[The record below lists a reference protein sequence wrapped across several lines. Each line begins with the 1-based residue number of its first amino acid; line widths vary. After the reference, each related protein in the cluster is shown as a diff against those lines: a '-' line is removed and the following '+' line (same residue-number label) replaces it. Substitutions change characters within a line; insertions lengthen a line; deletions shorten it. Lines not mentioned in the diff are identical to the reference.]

1 LKRIERIVAVAALAG
16 VAACATEKSEDV
28 AAAEAAAGRPEVAE
42 QGSGNDPA
50 AALPSPETVEVEGV
64 GTCRRVGED
73 LLFAGQ
79 PSPDALRALAA
90 AGYRTVVNT
99 RGEGELD
106 WDEEA
111 LAAELG
117 MSYVAIPMAYPIE
130 SIPDDWL
137 QRFDQIMEE
146 ADRPILLHCSSGN
159 RVAGLW
165 AVWLAER
172 RHVPVETALDLGKRA
187 GMTRIAPVV
196 EQRLESAGG

>member
-1 LKRIERIVAVAALAG
+1 LKRISRIAAVGALACA
-16 VAACATEKSEDV
+16 AACSAETSE
-28 AAAEAAAGRPEVAE
+28 EAAAAPATEAPVAE
-42 QGSGNDPA
+42 VERAGGSGA
-50 AALPSPETVEVEGV
+50 ATLPSPETVEIEGV

-90 AGYRTVVNT
+90 AGTRTVLNT

-106 WDEEA
+106 WDEAA

-117 MSYVAIPMAYPIE
+117 LTYLQIPMAYPIE
-130 SIPDDWL
+130 SIPDEWV
-137 QRFDQIMEE
+137 QRFDRVMAS
-146 ADRPILLHCSSGN
+146 ADRPILIHCSSGN

-172 RHVPVETALDLGKRA
+172 QGVPVETALELGKRA
-187 GMTRIAPVV
+187 GMTRMGPVAAA
-196 EQRLESAGG
+196 RLKAAGG